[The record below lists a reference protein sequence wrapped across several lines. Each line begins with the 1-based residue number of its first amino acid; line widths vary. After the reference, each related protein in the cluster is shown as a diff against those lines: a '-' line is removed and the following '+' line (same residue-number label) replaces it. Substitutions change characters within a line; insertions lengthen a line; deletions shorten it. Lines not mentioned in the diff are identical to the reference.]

1 MTGFGILLRHELR
14 GMKRTWRGP
23 VILAVTLCLALSGP
37 ALTLFM
43 PDILASVGG
52 LELVGPD
59 PTWRDAAAQWSSD
72 LSQVLAIL
80 ALLVLAHSVAHPI
93 TSGTAGLLL
102 ARPIKRPAVLIAPA
116 AAALLTAAV
125 AVLLGALASGLMTAL
140 IFDGAPLSFPLGM
153 TLRWIVLM
161 TVLGAATV
169 FGAGVTGGMGGA
181 AGFSVGLYLL
191 LALISTVPLAADYSP
206 AGLFDLA
213 GGENWVWA
221 ALTGVLLGGA
231 LIITG
236 ARRFSSLSLSSSP
249 RS

>member
-1 MTGFGILLRHELR
+1 MTGFSTLLRYELR
-14 GMKRTWRGP
+14 GMRRTWRGP
-23 VILAVTLCLALSGP
+23 VILAVTLFLALSGP
-37 ALTLFM
+37 VLTLFM

-72 LSQVLAIL
+72 LSQVIALL
-80 ALLVLAHSVAHPI
+80 VLLVLAHSVAHPI

-102 ARPIKRPAVLIAPA
+102 ARPVQRPAVLIAPA
-116 AAALLTAAV
+116 AAAMITAAV

-140 IFDGAPLSFPLGM
+140 IFDGAPLSIPLGL

-161 TVLGAATV
+161 TVLGAAAV
-169 FGAGVTGGMGGA
+169 FGAGLNGGMGGA
-181 AGFSVGLYLL
+181 AGFGVGLYLL
-191 LALISTVPLAADYSP
+191 LALISTVPRAADYSP

-213 GGENWVWA
+213 GGEAWVWA
-221 ALTGVLLGGA
+221 ALTGIFLSGI
-231 LIITG
+231 LIIVG
-236 ARRFSSLSLSSSP
+236 ARRFSTLSLSSSP